1 MARLYAQVCTV
12 AFLILGIGGWFV
24 GDAGHLVAHRAQ
36 GNVDGMVLHLTYAR
50 DVLDLVLLAG
60 FVAVGFVVGPR
71 LGRTILGVIGVVLIG
86 LAALGFAIGDTA
98 AGTRSVAGL
107 HFPLAI
113 NVLDLVVG
121 VLALLTALGP
131 AEVEAAS
138 G

>member
-24 GDAGHLVAHRAQ
+24 GDAGHVVDHRAQ
-36 GNVDGMVLHLTYAR
+36 GNVDGMVLHLTYGR

-71 LGRTILGVIGVVLIG
+71 AGRLILGLIGLVLVG

-98 AGTRSVAGL
+98 AGTRSLASL

-113 NVLDLVVG
+113 NVFDLVVG
-121 VLALLTALGP
+121 VLAVITALGP
-131 AEVEAAS
+131 AEEEAAS
-138 G
+138 S